1 MATCPHCGETEAR
14 PGGFC
19 PACGEK
25 VPEAEPETV
34 ELLPALDELD
44 FSPPPPPVAVAPSPP
59 ITAPPPPAKGRP
71 GTAAPVRDSEHPLGR
86 ERAPGKKAGSGG
98 MTTLAIPRATV
109 ERARDLAREPHAS
122 LELTARYEFTS
133 VPVDDPPLMGVMV
146 EIEAFGKPFERSVG
160 SPVAHVILALDV
172 SASMNIPGKYPV
184 LKKAVGR
191 MLEDFRAEGAPEV
204 LLSLVIFAHGA
215 DTVLRGVSARN
226 VNFEAVFRTIE
237 GHKLCFGDYT
247 EIPGALSRAGR
258 IALDQARGDRTMPV
272 RIYLL
277 TDGKPQHVEGAIT
290 TAGLLSKVPADIH
303 ALAFG
308 ADADIS
314 FLQGLFAGQRG
325 GTVKTVRSDTLETAF
340 ERVAETAQKVVA
352 TRCFVE
358 LDLAPGAVGGDAF
371 RYRPGRVR
379 FPEPAFADG
388 KRFRADL
395 GTIETGR
402 KYSLLFEV
410 RPPEVDETVTRLG
423 EAVVRIPGFGGPIE
437 ARLPLTLTRTARET
451 LPGDVD
457 AVVRTARDILS
468 ALSNADP
475 KAALRALRLRRT
487 IYAEERRDPGLLAII
502 DRAIGL
508 LETAGSL
515 DSLSPDDY
523 ATLLSHTCT

>member
-1 MATCPHCGETEAR
+1 
-14 PGGFC
+14 
-19 PACGEK
+19 
-25 VPEAEPETV
+25 
-34 ELLPALDELD
+34 
-44 FSPPPPPVAVAPSPP
+44 
-59 ITAPPPPAKGRP
+59 
-71 GTAAPVRDSEHPLGR
+71 
-86 ERAPGKKAGSGG
+86 
-98 MTTLAIPRATV
+98 MTTLAIPRAAV
-109 ERARDLAREPHAS
+109 AKARDLAREPHAS

-172 SASMNIPGKYPV
+172 SASMNLPGKYPV
-184 LKKAVGR
+184 LKRAVGR

-204 LLSLVIFAHGA
+204 LLSLVIFARGA

-237 GHKLCFGDYT
+237 SHKLCFGDYT

-308 ADADIS
+308 ADADVS

-358 LDLAPGAVGGDAF
+358 LDLVPGVVGGDAF

-388 KRFRADL
+388 KRFQADL

-437 ARLPLTLTRTARET
+437 ARLPLTLTRTAPET

-468 ALSNADP
+468 ALSDADP

-487 IYAEERRDPGLLAII
+487 IYAEERRDPGLLAIL
-502 DRAIGL
+502 DKAIGL
-508 LETAGSL
+508 LETTGSL
-515 DSLSPDDY
+515 DGLSPDDY